1 MMTAAFES
9 RIRVL
14 IADDQY
20 LIRSGLRSILDAED
34 DLFVVGEAA
43 DGVSAARAAEALNAD
58 VVLMDIQM
66 PGSDGIEGL
75 RLLSE
80 LRPETRALMLTM
92 YDLDEY
98 VVKAL
103 RAGASGFLLKT
114 TPPSQ
119 LAAAIRMCHGGE
131 RLFAPSV
138 TRRLIDAYVQHP
150 PSVSGVPPE
159 LLSLTSRELEV
170 YRALASGLSNA
181 EIGRRLF
188 LGEAT
193 VKSHVTRIL
202 AKLGLRDRVQAVI
215 FAFECGFAGGPVR
228 DDA

>member
-1 MMTAAFES
+1 MTTAPEG

-20 LIRSGLRSILDAED
+20 LIRSGLRSILSAED
-34 DLFVVGEAA
+34 DLVVVGEAG
-43 DGVSAARAAEALNAD
+43 DGVSAARAAEALKAD

-66 PGSDGIEGL
+66 PGSDGIEGV
-75 RLLSE
+75 RLLAE
-80 LRPETRALMLTM
+80 MRPEARALVLTM

-98 VVKAL
+98 VVTAL

-119 LAAAIRMCHGGE
+119 LAAAIRMCHGGGQ
-131 RLFAPSV
+131 LFAPSV
-138 TRRLIDAYVQHP
+138 THRLIDAYVRHP
-150 PSVSGVPPE
+150 PPVSGTPREVV
-159 LLSLTSRELEV
+159 SLTTRELEV
-170 YRALASGLSNA
+170 YRALATGLSNA
-181 EIGRRLF
+181 EIARQLF

-215 FAFECGFAGGPVR
+215 FAFECGLVYGTER
-228 DDA
+228 DNA